1 MAAKAKKKEVTA
13 SVKLQIPAGQA
24 TPAPPVGTALGPHG
38 VNMGEFVRQFNDA
51 TREQQGMIIP
61 CVVSI
66 YADRSFTFELKSPPA
81 AVLIRKAIGLDKGS
95 GEAGTTFVGKITR
108 AQLEDIAKIKEKD
121 LNSNSVDAAV
131 RVLAGTARSM
141 GIRVEG

>member
-1 MAAKAKKKEVTA
+1 MAPKKEVSA

-38 VNMGEFVRQFNDA
+38 VNMGDFVKQFNDA
-51 TREQQGMIIP
+51 TRDQQGMLIP

-66 YADRSFTFELKSPPA
+66 YKDRSFSFELKSPPA
-81 AVLIRKAIGLDKGS
+81 ATLIKKAVGLDKAS
-95 GEAGTTFVGKITR
+95 GQTGTLFVGKVTR
-108 AQLEDIAKIKEKD
+108 AQLEEIAKIKEKD
-121 LNSNSVDAAV
+121 LNSNSMDAAV

>member
-1 MAAKAKKKEVTA
+1 MAPKKEVSA
-13 SVKLQIPAGQA
+13 SVKLQIPGGQA

-38 VNMGEFVRQFNDA
+38 VNMGDFVKQFNDA

-61 CVVSI
+61 CVVTI
-66 YADRSFTFELKSPPA
+66 YADRSFSFEIKSPPA
-81 AVLIRKAIGLDKGS
+81 AVLIKKAIGLDKAS
-95 GEAGTTFVGKITR
+95 GETGTVFVGSITR
-108 AQLEDIAKIKEKD
+108 AQLEEIAEIKKAD
-121 LNSNSVDAAV
+121 MNSNSVDAAV